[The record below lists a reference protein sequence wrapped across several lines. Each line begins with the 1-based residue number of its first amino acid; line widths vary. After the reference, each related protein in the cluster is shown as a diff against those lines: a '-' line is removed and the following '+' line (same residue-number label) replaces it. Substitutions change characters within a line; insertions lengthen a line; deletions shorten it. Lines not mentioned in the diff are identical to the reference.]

1 MPKGSY
7 IPWTASEEN
16 NLEQWI
22 SEHLWLSWER
32 RAEEYSKQHN
42 KGRSF
47 ESLRGKYN
55 QLRKGIR
62 RRRPI
67 SDKLPTRIRTMTRRA
82 RYRRQKL
89 PEGFPPCPPV
99 HKLKA
104 SDPWARRLLQQ
115 GQQFGNARPRAS
127 VASLKKD
134 NYEPSYPAHHA
145 APAPNRS
152 FGGVNNQPLFHS
164 FGG

>member
-1 MPKGSY
+1 MSKGAY

-16 NLEQWI
+16 NLERWL
-22 SEHLWLSWER
+22 SEHRWMSWER

-67 SDKLPTRIRTMTRRA
+67 SDRMSTRTRTAARRT
-82 RYRRQKL
+82 RYRRQRL

-99 HKLKA
+99 LRLKRP
-104 SDPWARRLLQQ
+104 DPWARRILQQ
-115 GQQFGNARPRAS
+115 GQTSESSRPQAFV
-127 VASLKKD
+127 VASQYQNDHESL
-134 NYEPSYPAHHA
+134 YPAYHA
-145 APAPNRS
+145 PPGR
-152 FGGVNNQPLFHS
+152 
-164 FGG
+164 